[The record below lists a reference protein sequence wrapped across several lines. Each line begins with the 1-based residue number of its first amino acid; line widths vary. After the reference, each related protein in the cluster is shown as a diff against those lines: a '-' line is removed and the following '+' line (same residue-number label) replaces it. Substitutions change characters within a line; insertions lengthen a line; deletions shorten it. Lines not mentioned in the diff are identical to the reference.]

1 MWDELYYELSN
12 YFQRGK
18 KRLMAHQQRKKPL
31 VKASQTLE
39 SFKDFTLICQEDIF
53 HPKSRRKPV
62 LLLSKGQEI
71 STRDLPK
78 LILHGVQPEQF
89 RFKADEADEAAM
101 EEAQVA
107 GVLASTLEN
116 SKVPDGLEDA
126 GSNSLTWRPL
136 GKRRTQ
142 TVVILESNPKILKRL
157 IDCLFVCGF
166 DLNKI
171 HPVGVAANLGWSLK
185 RYKPDLLIGSA
196 PLLTE
201 ALNTET
207 LKLLPTQ
214 LIMTLADT
222 AGTQSLTQV
231 TLANG
236 TVAHCLYKPITRFSL
251 RQLLLNLEPEEVR
264 PTEVASKPKSKI
276 KLSRRAMLKMG

>member
-1 MWDELYYELSN
+1 MWDEIYYELSK

-31 VKASQTLE
+31 AKVGQTLG

-89 RFKADEADEAAM
+89 RFKAEEADEAAM
-101 EEAQVA
+101 EELQIA

-116 SKVPDGLEDA
+116 IQVPDSLEDT
-126 GSNSLTWRPL
+126 GSNSLAWRPV

-142 TVVILESNPKILKRL
+142 TVVVLESNPKILKRL

-185 RYKPDLLIGSA
+185 RYEPDLLIGSA
-196 PLLTE
+196 PLLSE
-201 ALNTET
+201 ALGSDT
-207 LKLLPTQ
+207 LKLLPKQ
-214 LIMTLADT
+214 LIMTLTDT
-222 AGTQSLTQV
+222 PGTQPLSQV

-264 PTEVASKPKSKI
+264 PTEVASKPESKI